1 MAKLACKACGGKV
14 MAKGGVASKAIKK
27 VLPKAK
33 MGLNYGIPQI
43 GTTNYSAA
51 TMKKGGRV
59 GAIKKME
66 LGGDPG
72 DGKPNSVLKNLGI
85 FGGAGALL
93 GLLTT
98 QEGIDRRAARAE
110 ANHKK
115 RQLKNANE
123 IKKVKEVAKPKE
135 IKVKIEEA
143 TEDNKFIIEI

>member
-33 MGLNYGIPQI
+33 MGLSYGIPQE
-43 GTTNYSAA
+43 GTTNYSAP

-59 GAIKKME
+59 GSFKKME

-72 DGKPNSVLKNLGI
+72 DGKPNSVGKNLGI

-98 QEGIDRRAARAE
+98 EEGQARRA
-110 ANHKK
+110 K
-115 RQLKNANE
+115 RKEDKLIKQGKLEKLKSFREMYDSKGNKISKFGGG
-123 IKKVKEVAKPKE
+123 IKRK
-135 IKVKIEEA
+135 
-143 TEDNKFIIEI
+143 